1 MIHFVIGTGSRSS
14 GSRYVYY
21 FNGGK
26 IMNSGLVVLMGLGVV
41 FIGLVC
47 IIFVCKCMSFV
58 VSKIEKA
65 PTNAEIPASQ
75 VASQNSTN
83 TTANSDTI
91 PSRPEL
97 AAAIAA
103 AVAEYTGKDISGI
116 RIHSIK
122 KL

>member
-1 MIHFVIGTGSRSS
+1 
-14 GSRYVYY
+14 
-21 FNGGK
+21 
-26 IMNSGLVVLMGLGVV
+26 MNSGLVVLMGLGVV
-41 FIGLVC
+41 FIGLVS

-65 PTNAEIPASQ
+65 PANAEEPASQ
-75 VASQNSTN
+75 VPSQNSTN
-83 TTANSDTI
+83 TAANSDTI

>member
-1 MIHFVIGTGSRSS
+1 
-14 GSRYVYY
+14 
-21 FNGGK
+21 
-26 IMNSGLVVLMGLGVV
+26 MNSGLVVLMGLGTV
-41 FIGLVC
+41 FFGLIC

-58 VSKIEKA
+58 ISKIEKA
-65 PTNAEIPASQ
+65 PATVSAPATQ
-75 VASQNSTN
+75 APVQN
-83 TTANSDTI
+83 TAKTEAI

-103 AVAEYTGKDISGI
+103 AIAEYTGRDISGI

>member
-1 MIHFVIGTGSRSS
+1 MIHLPFGQAVCHPVQDI
-14 GSRYVYY
+14 VYY

-41 FIGLVC
+41 FFGLIC

-65 PTNAEIPASQ
+65 PASAKIPESQ
-75 VASQNSTN
+75 IPKQNSTK
-83 TTANSDTI
+83 TEAI

-97 AAAIAA
+97 VAAIAA
-103 AVAEYTGKDISGI
+103 AIAEYTGKDISGI